1 MSIRLPAALEA
12 WDGGDAVFAAA
23 LKRELTA
30 LPAGSLP
37 LDRGTS
43 QGGYVDE
50 HGLLVSVL
58 DAHDDGGALRAR
70 IGVFFT
76 EIVASCGCGDEPMAI
91 PAYCEL
97 DVRIDRRTAA
107 AAFTIGV

>member
-1 MSIRLPAALEA
+1 MSARLPAALEA
-12 WDGGDAVFAAA
+12 WDGGGDAFTAA

-50 HGLLVSVL
+50 NGLVVSVL
-58 DAHDDGGALRAR
+58 AAHDGGDALRVR
-70 IGVFFT
+70 VGVFFT
-76 EIVASCGCGDEPMAI
+76 EIVASCGCGDEPMAT

-97 DVRIDRRTAA
+97 DVHIDRRTAA
-107 AAFTIGV
+107 AAFTMA